1 LNQKKAYI
9 YAALTIL
16 FWSTV
21 AAVFK
26 TALISQSGFQI
37 LIVAVI
43 VTLVILFG
51 FLVAG
56 KRLSEVF
63 TYKPLEYLYSAILG
77 FLNPFLYYLL
87 LFAAYNKLP
96 AQVAQPLN
104 MVWPLLLVLI
114 SIPLLGQKIS
124 WKSFIALLISFSGV
138 LLVSSQGGGADFKI
152 EQVPYMLLA
161 LGSSVIWAFFWI
173 LNIRDKRDEIPKL
186 FLNFGFALIYL
197 LIAMPILGESFPTGR
212 KEWALDIY
220 IGFFEMGFAFICW
233 FKALKYSETTDKVSN
248 LIFIFPFFSLIFIHY
263 IIGEKIYLSTILG
276 LILVITGILFQK
288 ADEKRKARHEKL

>member
-26 TALISQSGFQI
+26 TALLSQSGFQI

-77 FLNPFLYYLL
+77 LLNPFLYYLL

-197 LIAMPILGESFPTGR
+197 LIAMPFLGESFPTDR
-212 KEWALDIY
+212 KE
-220 IGFFEMGFAFICW
+220 
-233 FKALKYSETTDKVSN
+233 
-248 LIFIFPFFSLIFIHY
+248 
-263 IIGEKIYLSTILG
+263 
-276 LILVITGILFQK
+276 
-288 ADEKRKARHEKL
+288 